1 MSDLLNRYQKSSLR
15 ISLLMFEDSLRHAQ
29 EWLDGREENGI
40 LIRRKLEI
48 SEGKR
53 KQAGKIIANA
63 LTLIEKLAHR
73 FELKAKTEEASAI
86 MRGELIVSWE
96 NLMDTQ
102 AGKLKRYGKVH
113 PDLAGLLDAD
123 IRHLADM
130 SLRLSELLNDSE
142 TKEGQGTNPNVE

>member
-1 MSDLLNRYQKSSLR
+1 MKELLNPYQKNSLR
-15 ISLLMFEDSLRHAQ
+15 ISLLMFEDSLRHVQ

-40 LIRRKLEI
+40 LIHRTLEI

-73 FELKAKTEEASAI
+73 FGLKAKTEEASAI
-86 MRGELIVSWE
+86 MRGELTVSWE

-102 AGKLKRYGKVH
+102 AGKLKRYGRVH
-113 PDLAGLLDAD
+113 PDLAGLLDTD

-142 TKEGQGTNPNVE
+142 SNEGQGTNPNVE